1 MARSI
6 KRGIDYFS
14 LDVGI
19 FADRKIRRVC
29 HSHGSGAMA
38 VVLRVLCCIYGENG
52 YYADADDDFFFDIA
66 HELSL
71 EEAYVR
77 AVISACVAAGFFD
90 AAMLDAHAILTSRR
104 IQRNYLDATR
114 KRGNVVIEDAYRL
127 AEDGTKAEETAFEAE
142 ETVIPAETSA
152 RKALSG
158 VRSTQSKVNQIKGEE
173 RKEKESISKQT
184 AARREA
190 APPSAGMPG
199 SPAPDTPVTHTSSSF
214 SPFIKP
220 SADEVKAY
228 CTERGNGVDAQ
239 RFVNFYESKGWMV
252 GSSPMQDWRACVRKW
267 EGDTYSLPGKP
278 VYFAHPFEN
287 YDHLAEK
294 LFPEKKEIEYKY
306 SEVV

>member
-14 LDVGI
+14 LDVDI

-29 HSHGSGAMA
+29 YIHGSGAMA

-52 YYADADDDFFFDIA
+52 YYADADNDFFFDIA

-77 AVISACVAAGFFD
+77 DVISACAAAGFFD
-90 AAMLDAHAILTSRR
+90 AAMLDAHGILTSRR

-142 ETVIPAETSA
+142 EAVIPAETSA

-158 VRSTQSKVNQIKGEE
+158 VQSTQSKVNQIKGE
-173 RKEKESISKQT
+173 ESISKQT

-190 APPSAGMPG
+190 ASPSAGMPG
-199 SPAPDTPVTHTSSSF
+199 LPAPDTPDTHTSSSF
-214 SPFIKP
+214 VPFIRP
-220 SADEVKAY
+220 SVDEVKAY
-228 CTERGNGVDAQ
+228 CAERGNGVDAR
-239 RFVNFYESKGWMV
+239 RFVDFYESKGWMV

-267 EGDTYSLPGKP
+267 EDDSYSLPGKP
-278 VYFAHPFEN
+278 VYFAHPPEN
-287 YDHLAEK
+287 YDHLAEE
-294 LFPEKKEIEYKY
+294 LFPETKEIEYKY
-306 SEVV
+306 STVV